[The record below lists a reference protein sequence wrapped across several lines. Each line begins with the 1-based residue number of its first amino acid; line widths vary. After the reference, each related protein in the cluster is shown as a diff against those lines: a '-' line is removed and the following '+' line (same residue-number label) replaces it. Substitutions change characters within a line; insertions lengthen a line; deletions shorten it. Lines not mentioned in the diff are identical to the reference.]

1 MKPTLLLSAV
11 LFSLVYLSRALPQYP
26 NDGSFIFDTD
36 YDFQGFVL
44 PTKPTVKAPQ
54 RAGKPRAPLIASL
67 NQQNVATPVPILK
80 QINRHNENGSYTY
93 GFESADGSFK
103 IETKLA
109 TGEVIGKYG
118 YVDDKGKLR
127 VVEYGANKYGFQPA
141 GEGITI
147 PPITLANETE
157 ERSEEREHY
166 APKPEV
172 IRILSK
178 PANPKRK
185 SQHKPIALPKPQP
198 IPQYSVQEPDE
209 STRSE
214 TIRPID
220 LNTLQFIF
228 GGEQAAQWPDS
239 ATFQTAP
246 RRPVQAARDDRPP
259 FIANFPIQ
267 TIFDVV
273 PLPAGDFPQS
283 RAHHI
288 EPVPKPTKPSKNR
301 AKPKHHPPQQLV
313 LVTPADEITNPV
325 RRSSN
330 GVRVVHE
337 GRSILDELMK
347 QYAIPN
353 GSPAISDFS
362 FSYNTK

>member
-1 MKPTLLLSAV
+1 M
-11 LFSLVYLSRALPQYP
+11 
-26 NDGSFIFDTD
+26 
-36 YDFQGFVL
+36 
-44 PTKPTVKAPQ
+44 
-54 RAGKPRAPLIASL
+54 
-67 NQQNVATPVPILK
+67 
-80 QINRHNENGSYTY
+80 
-93 GFESADGSFK
+93 
-103 IETKLA
+103 
-109 TGEVIGKYG
+109 IGKYG

-147 PPITLANETE
+147 PPINVGNETE
-157 ERSEEREHY
+157 EVSEEREHY
-166 APKPEV
+166 APKPEA

-185 SQHKPIALPKPQP
+185 SQQKPIALPKPQP
-198 IPQYSVQEPDE
+198 VSQYSVQEPDE
-209 STRSE
+209 STRTE

-228 GGEQAAQWPDS
+228 GHDPNEWRDSPVPQSQRKPAQRFEERTPL
-239 ATFQTAP
+239 
-246 RRPVQAARDDRPP
+246 RDDRPP
-259 FIANFPIQ
+259 FIANFPIP
-267 TIFDVV
+267 TIFDVI

-288 EPVPKPTKPSKNR
+288 EPVKPAKGSKNR
-301 AKPKHHPPQQLV
+301 AKPKFNPQQLV
-313 LVTPADEITNPV
+313 LVTPVDETTNPV

-330 GVRVVHE
+330 GVRVVPE